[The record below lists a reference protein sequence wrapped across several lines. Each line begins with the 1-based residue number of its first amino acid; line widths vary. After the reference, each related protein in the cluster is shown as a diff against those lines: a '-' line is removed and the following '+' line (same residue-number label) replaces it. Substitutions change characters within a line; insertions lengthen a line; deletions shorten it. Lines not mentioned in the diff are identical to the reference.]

1 MTDTLA
7 PPDADAPPKSAP
19 VVKPPRPRRRLHL
32 AVKLL
37 LLILYGALLLTTQSL
52 RLLQLDAGLLL
63 LASIACLL
71 PPRLLLAPV
80 IAALAAEAGL
90 RVELVGVPEVAL
102 ALSKVLCIA
111 QVFAILSATT
121 PVQDLLRLFSS
132 GVFRLPGVNTL
143 AYLLSMTLAA
153 LPSVQRD
160 LRKSLDV
167 AILRGGG
174 RRALFSPSAWTTVVL
189 DLLVR
194 TVLRSQRLGDAVAD
208 RGFDLAR
215 GLTPLPGQRVNLL
228 DVLLSIALAAPGI
241 VVYRMML

>member
-1 MTDTLA
+1 
-7 PPDADAPPKSAP
+7 
-19 VVKPPRPRRRLHL
+19 
-32 AVKLL
+32 
-37 LLILYGALLLTTQSL
+37 
-52 RLLQLDAGLLL
+52 
-63 LASIACLL
+63 
-71 PPRLLLAPV
+71 
-80 IAALAAEAGL
+80 
-90 RVELVGVPEVAL
+90 
-102 ALSKVLCIA
+102 
-111 QVFAILSATT
+111 
-121 PVQDLLRLFSS
+121 
-132 GVFRLPGVNTL
+132 
-143 AYLLSMTLAA
+143 MTLAA

-228 DVLLSIALAAPGI
+228 DVLLGIALAAPGI